1 MFKYYFRLK
10 YINDQ
15 CDGPHDLLRGA
26 FNEDKYLCPENSVSW
41 SNSLKYNCL
50 KQWDFN
56 PWKSSLSFSL
66 NKNSESIA
74 HSNTIVPYRL
84 QKSEGPKILEV
95 SPCSD

>member
-56 PWKSSLSFSL
+56 PWKSSLSFSVKCGRIL
-66 NKNSESIA
+66 LGKYSNFGRLSIQEI
-74 HSNTIVPYRL
+74 H
-84 QKSEGPKILEV
+84 
-95 SPCSD
+95 